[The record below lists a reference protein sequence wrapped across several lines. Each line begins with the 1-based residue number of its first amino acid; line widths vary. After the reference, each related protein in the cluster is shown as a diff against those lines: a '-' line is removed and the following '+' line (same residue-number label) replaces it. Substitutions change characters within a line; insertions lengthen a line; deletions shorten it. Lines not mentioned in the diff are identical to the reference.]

1 MTEKHKPQDFFTT
14 ILNIG
19 FSREFD
25 LMEIC
30 YNPYKKS
37 LQLGEISFTLN
48 TAQQN

>member
-14 ILNIG
+14 ISTIG
-19 FSREFD
+19 LTENLTSWKFTTIH
-25 LMEIC
+25 M
-30 YNPYKKS
+30 KT